1 MDDVNT
7 RSEACDRFL
16 DAAVNLLLDGE
27 VLERRTAAG
36 AIAALGDPDVIP
48 ILLEVLQNDPN
59 RSVQHKVSQAIAR
72 IGGGGAGMSLQQLM
86 RTGETYT
93 RFLAA
98 EALTDIVS
106 RGTDTAL

>member
-7 RSEACDRFL
+7 QSETRDRFL
-16 DAAVNLLLDGE
+16 DAAVNLLLDGD
-27 VLERRTAAG
+27 VIERRTAAG
-36 AIAALGDPDVIP
+36 AIAALGSPDVVP
-48 ILLEVLQNDPN
+48 ILLDVLQNDPN

-72 IGGGGAGMSLQQLM
+72 IGGEEAIMSLQKLM

-106 RGTDTAL
+106 RGTDTTL

>member
-7 RSEACDRFL
+7 RSETRDRFL
-16 DAAVNLLLDGE
+16 DAAVNLLLDGN
-27 VLERRTAAG
+27 VIERRTAAG
-36 AIAALGDPDVIP
+36 AIAALGGPDVIP
-48 ILLEVLQNDPN
+48 VLLDVLQNDPN
-59 RSVQHKVSQAIAR
+59 RSVKHKVSQAIAR
-72 IGGGGAGMSLQQLM
+72 IGGTEAITSLQQLM

-106 RGTDTAL
+106 RGTDTSL